1 MLSNKSF
8 DFYRRNTKIPE
19 PRSDIRFIHLM
30 FTVYIYSVS
39 DKLTDRVLGFVSVD
53 LTPLA
58 SGLQQVCGWYNIMDF
73 NGQIKGQIKV
83 SFVLKVTM

>member
-1 MLSNKSF
+1 MWLVELILNQPS
-8 DFYRRNTKIPE
+8 
-19 PRSDIRFIHLM
+19 
-30 FTVYIYSVS
+30 SVS

-83 SFVLKVTM
+83 TSYQNNKPGCITLRPVIPNYSFSMILQIL

>member
-1 MLSNKSF
+1 MLLH
-8 DFYRRNTKIPE
+8 I
-19 PRSDIRFIHLM
+19 II
-30 FTVYIYSVS
+30 S

-73 NGQIKGQIKV
+73 SRQIKGQIKV
-83 SFVLKVTM
+83 RDILNFNP

>member
-1 MLSNKSF
+1 MLNVQMIIEISF
-8 DFYRRNTKIPE
+8 YVLPI
-19 PRSDIRFIHLM
+19 
-30 FTVYIYSVS
+30 S

-73 NGQIKGQIKV
+73 SGQIKGQIKV
-83 SFVLKVTM
+83 GIKGFH